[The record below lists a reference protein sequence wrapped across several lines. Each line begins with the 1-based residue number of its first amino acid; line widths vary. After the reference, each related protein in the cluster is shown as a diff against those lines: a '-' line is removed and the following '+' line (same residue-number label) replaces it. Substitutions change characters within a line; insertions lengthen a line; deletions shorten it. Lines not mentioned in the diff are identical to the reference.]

1 MMASNRTEGFAITK
15 NNLHWRNLAYL
26 INTVV
31 AEDASRQEKPRY
43 EGQQD
48 RAEPIIQG
56 ADDVLAL
63 R

>member
-1 MMASNRTEGFAITK
+1 MASNWTESIAITK

-31 AEDASRQEKPRY
+31 AEEASRQEKPCN
-43 EGQQD
+43 ESQQD
-48 RAEPIIQG
+48 RAAPAHG
-56 ADDVLAL
+56 TDDVLAL

>member
-1 MMASNRTEGFAITK
+1 VASNWTESIAITK

-31 AEDASRQEKPRY
+31 AEDASRQEKPRN
-43 EGQQD
+43 ESQQD
-48 RAEPIIQG
+48 RSEPSIQS